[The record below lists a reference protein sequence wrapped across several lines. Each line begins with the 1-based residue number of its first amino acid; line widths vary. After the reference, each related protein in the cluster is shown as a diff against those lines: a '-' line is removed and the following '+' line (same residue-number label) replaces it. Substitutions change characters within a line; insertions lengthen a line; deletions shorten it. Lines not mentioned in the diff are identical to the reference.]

1 MTTLKNW
8 KNINCMHMHADNI
21 FMCGKYNS
29 WINLNDVVGGK
40 KYIEITDPE
49 YSNFARIVSVAL
61 SLMHGF
67 HTHSQN
73 AQRHGSEGA
82 FIVLTRNVA
91 VLQPS
96 CSVAWNTNLHEECSC
111 ETASAN

>member
-1 MTTLKNW
+1 
-8 KNINCMHMHADNI
+8 
-21 FMCGKYNS
+21 MCRKYNS

-40 KYIEITDPE
+40 KYIQIVRKGPE

-73 AQRHGSEGA
+73 AQRHVSEGA
-82 FIVLTRNVA
+82 FIVHSTD
-91 VLQPS
+91 
-96 CSVAWNTNLHEECSC
+96 T
-111 ETASAN
+111 